1 MTIEITKENF
11 ESPIYFMILVYGI
24 TWKNIHK
31 RIEMDASKSLR
42 RCDHDLSDI
51 GYSRM
56 FERI

>member
-1 MTIEITKENF
+1 MIQTKENF

-24 TWKNIHK
+24 AWKNIHK

-51 GYSRM
+51 GYPWM